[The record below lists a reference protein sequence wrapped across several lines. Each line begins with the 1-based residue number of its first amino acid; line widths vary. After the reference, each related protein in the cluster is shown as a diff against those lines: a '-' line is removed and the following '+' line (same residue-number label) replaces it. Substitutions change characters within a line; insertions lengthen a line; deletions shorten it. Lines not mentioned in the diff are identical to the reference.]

1 MRAIMNKLILYLKD
15 VQSEMMKVTWPTR
28 SELSGATIIVIILSL
43 IMALFVKVCD
53 LGIGSLLKMFLQSHW

>member
-1 MRAIMNKLILYLKD
+1 MNKLLLYLKD
-15 VQSEMMKVTWPTR
+15 VRSEMMKVTWPTR
-28 SELSGATIIVIILSL
+28 SELTGATIIVIILSL